1 MVYMKLTASLNRTTF
16 TWITVIALALGLGLG
31 ASWWQQQAGPA
42 QHSDAP
48 SQLFAQRYRDV
59 TGQPQAL
66 RPWRGKLL
74 VVNFW
79 ATWCAPCIKE
89 MPELQR
95 ISDEFAAQGVHVLGL
110 GIDTLENIQAFA
122 QKHQIRFP
130 LYAAERPGLVLAQA
144 FGNQERILPYTLI
157 ILPNGT
163 VAQTKV
169 GPIHAA
175 ELRSWLGQHLPMTLT
190 KSPHTSGS

>member
-1 MVYMKLTASLNRTTF
+1 MA
-16 TWITVIALALGLGLG
+16 VIALALGLGIG
-31 ASWWQQQAGPA
+31 ASWWQGQTGPA

-59 TGQPQAL
+59 TGQAQAL

-157 ILPNGT
+157 ILPNGA

-169 GPIHAA
+169 GPIDAD
-175 ELRSWLGQHLPMTLT
+175 ELRGWLAQHLGEPSA
-190 KSPHTSGS
+190 KPKQASGS